1 MLILPLFLMNIWL
14 TQKPDTGASLSNQ
27 IDHQVSKRLFEI
39 QGHRGCRGLYPEN
52 TIPAFTEALRVGIR
66 TLELDVIVT
75 ADKQLLVSHEPWLS
89 PEICTDENG
98 SDISGEEEGM
108 KYNLYQLTLEQTRKY
123 DCGSKPHPRFPL
135 QKKISVSKP
144 SLVEVIDRCASYAEW
159 NKTGPIFYNI
169 ELKSSPKWDGIYH
182 PAPQEF
188 CTLLLQVLYEK
199 GILRRTLVQSF
210 DYRILKT
217 MKQLEPSLRL
227 SALAEVPVSL
237 IQVVDS
243 LGFVPDVFSPNQAWI
258 DYTMIAEWHQRES
271 KVIPWTVNDEAAMQR
286 VYDLGADG
294 LITDYPDKALEYFKK
309 K

>member
-1 MLILPLFLMNIWL
+1 MNIWL
-14 TQKPDTGASLSNQ
+14 TQKADTGTTLSNQ
-27 IDHQVSKRLFEI
+27 IDHPLPQRPFEI

-52 TIPAFTEALRVGIR
+52 TIPAFTEALRLGIR
-66 TLELDVIVT
+66 TLELDVVVT

-98 SDISGEEEGM
+98 MEISTEEEGM
-108 KYNLYQLTLEQTRKY
+108 KYNLYQLTLEQIRKF

-135 QKKISVSKP
+135 QKKMSVSKP

-159 NKTGPIFYNI
+159 NKAGPVFYNI
-169 ELKSSPKWDGIYH
+169 ELKSSPEWDGIYH

-188 CTLLLQVLYEK
+188 CSLLLQVLREK

-210 DYRILKT
+210 DYRILET
-217 MKQLEPSLRL
+217 MNKLEPTLRL
-227 SALAEVPVSL
+227 SALAEEPVSL
-237 IQVVDS
+237 KQVVDS
-243 LGFVPDVFSPNQAWI
+243 IGFVPDVFSPYHAWI
-258 DYTMIAEWHQRES
+258 NSAMISEWHQREA
-271 KVIPWTVNDEAAMQR
+271 KVIPWTVNDETSMQR